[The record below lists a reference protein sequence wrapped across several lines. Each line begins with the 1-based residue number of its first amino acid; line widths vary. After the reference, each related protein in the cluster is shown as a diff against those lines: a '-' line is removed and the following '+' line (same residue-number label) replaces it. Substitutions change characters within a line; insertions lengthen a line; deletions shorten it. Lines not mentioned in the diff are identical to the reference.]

1 MSFFKSL
8 FWVVALAI
16 GAAGCAS
23 QPPVDRYQAANTGP
37 LAYDGFLAYGAFKD
51 LAVEGRFEKALCA
64 RLMQAGHACTPM
76 LAIATPTSPQDSA
89 SRQRAM
95 QDSGAQAALIVELL
109 DPDTT
114 SRRVLADGRP
124 AYRVSVI
131 DIASQAVVARL
142 VIRNPDGANTLDA
155 RAKAVAEATSRSLE
169 DAGWLAPR

>member
-1 MSFFKSL
+1 MSVFKSL
-8 FWVVALAI
+8 VCAVALAV
-16 GAAGCAS
+16 GVAGCAHP
-23 QPPVDRYQAANTGP
+23 PPVDRYQAADTGP
-37 LAYDGFLAYGAFKD
+37 LSYDGFLAYGAFKD
-51 LAVEGRFEKALCA
+51 LAVEGRFEKALCR

-95 QDSGAQAALIVELL
+95 QASGAQAALVVELL

-114 SRRVLADGRP
+114 SRRVLADGQP

-142 VIRNPDGANTLDA
+142 AISNPDTANTLNA
-155 RAKAVAEATSRSLE
+155 RANAVAEATTGSLA